1 MIKEVFKIKINR
13 LKIMNKHVRGSQKN
27 LGEFFEVIEENSQS
41 IIIIWW
47 IKFNISKRLISPK
60 DIELV
65 EIR

>member
-41 IIIIWW
+41 IIII
-47 IKFNISKRLISPK
+47 
-60 DIELV
+60 
-65 EIR
+65 